1 MELTPQERIFNSQNK
16 IIKTMAENNLQ
27 TLKEVRI
34 YRDAFFKALQLKK
47 TTLSP
52 KQKLRAYETII
63 SIIEEQLKE
72 QAKEETQN
80 NDWLYFTRRNS

>member
-1 MELTPQERIFNSQNK
+1 MELTPQEQIFNSQNK
-16 IIKTMAENNLQ
+16 IIKTMAKNNLQ
-27 TLKEVRI
+27 TSKELKI
-34 YRDAFFKALQLKK
+34 YRDAFVKALQLKK

-63 SIIEEQLKE
+63 EIIEEQLKE

-80 NDWLYFTRRNS
+80 ND

>member
-16 IIKTMAENNLQ
+16 IIKTMAKNNLQ

-47 TTLSP
+47 TTLSL
-52 KQKLRAYETII
+52 KQKLKAYETII
-63 SIIEEQLKE
+63 EIIEEQLKE

-80 NDWLYFTRRNS
+80 ND

>member
-1 MELTPQERIFNSQNK
+1 MELTPQERIFNAQNK
-16 IIKTMAENNLQ
+16 IIKTMAKNNLE

-63 SIIEEQLKE
+63 EIIEKQLKE
-72 QAKEETQN
+72 QAKKETQN
-80 NDWLYFTRRNS
+80 ND